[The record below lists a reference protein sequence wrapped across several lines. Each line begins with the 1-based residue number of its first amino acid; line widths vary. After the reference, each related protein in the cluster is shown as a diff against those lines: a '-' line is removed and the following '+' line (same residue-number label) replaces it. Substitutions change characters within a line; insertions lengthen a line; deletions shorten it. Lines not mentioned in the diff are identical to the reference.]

1 MGELLHSN
9 AKTTIR
15 VQKEIQES
23 KESLAK
29 LAKKSNFLK
38 KLNSKFFRNLRTKL
52 IVGVVIIFLH
62 NIKRN

>member
-15 VQKEIQES
+15 VRKEIQES

-38 KLNSKFFRNLRTKL
+38 N
-52 IVGVVIIFLH
+52 
-62 NIKRN
+62 